1 MSARIY
7 IEGGGQSKELKTRCR
22 EAFQKLLEN
31 AGISENKPRLVA
43 CGGRNAAFDH
53 FQTAH
58 AEQRPSEYVAMII
71 DSEDPPA
78 NIERTW
84 EHLRTRDGWTAPA
97 GAADEQVLF
106 MTTCMETW
114 IASDRSA
121 LKEHFGQCLQ
131 MNAVPPAHNI
141 EQRNRA
147 QIFQELT
154 HATRECKSPYEKGDT
169 SFKLLGTLSPATLAN
184 LPSFDRMARIL
195 KQKL

>member
-31 AGISENKPRLVA
+31 AGIRENKPRLVA
-43 CGGRNAAFDH
+43 CGGRNAAFDQ
-53 FQTAH
+53 FRTAH

-84 EHLRTRDGWTAPA
+84 EHLRVHDGWVAPV
-97 GAADEQVLF
+97 GATDEQVLF

-114 IASDRSA
+114 IASDQAA
-121 LKEHFGQCLQ
+121 LGEHFGQCLQ
-131 MNAVPPAHNI
+131 MNALPPARHI

-147 QIFQELT
+147 QVMQELT
-154 HATRECKSPYEKGDT
+154 HATRNCKRPYAKGDN
-169 SFKLLGTLSPATLAN
+169 SFKLLGNLNPQTLVS